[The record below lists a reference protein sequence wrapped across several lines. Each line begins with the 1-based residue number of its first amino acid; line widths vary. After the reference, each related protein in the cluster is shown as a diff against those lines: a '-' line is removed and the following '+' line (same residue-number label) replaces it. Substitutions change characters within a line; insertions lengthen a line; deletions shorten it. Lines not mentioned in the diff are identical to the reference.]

1 MKIDLKAY
9 EKAFSKL
16 PEKVKEAEVCA
27 DLREELLISVL
38 GGEQDSAE
46 NFSRTT
52 LYLRTTAEKTGTVL
66 TEKLDEDPYA
76 LMEKALAGAS
86 CSQSEETEPMNV
98 GENFCKI
105 SGDDSAAVSDIRKAA
120 CELEKAAL
128 STVGLSAVRE
138 CALRKSTFAR
148 RVINSKGLDRY
159 QEHSAYLASLTV
171 TVNGTEIKVE
181 EYVPS
186 LNELNFH
193 ELALSALR
201 KAEEYGSSL
210 PKIDLPSGAYPTIL
224 SSTVVRNMMIAIWQT
239 FSGERLLNGTS
250 AFANT
255 DKEIGASCLNIV
267 DDPLPENWSVDYS
280 LDSQGTVC
288 KKKYIVKDGKLIQP
302 LHTLTSAA
310 ASHSLPSG
318 NAGRVAS
325 LSGSTPIAAIAV
337 PSCIYVESGDKS
349 PDELIAMMGDG
360 VYLTY
365 SLDVFHS
372 INIAS
377 GEFSIP
383 CGGIVYKKG
392 KAIGKVEQL
401 TIAGNLRDLFRNILA
416 VGKDLALEEFMFY
429 HNYSYGGPSIL
440 IKELSYSGKA

>member
-1 MKIDLKAY
+1 MKIDLTNY

-38 GGEQDSAE
+38 GGEQDKAE

-52 LYLRTTAEKTGTVL
+52 LYLRATADKTGTVL

-86 CSQSEETEPMNV
+86 YSQAEQPEPMNS
-98 GENFCKI
+98 GESFCKI
-105 SGDDSAAVSDIRKAA
+105 SGDDSSTVSYIRSIACQLEQAALSIDGAAVS
-120 CELEKAAL
+120 
-128 STVGLSAVRE
+128 E
-138 CALRKSTFAR
+138 CSLRKSTFAR

-171 TVNGTEIKVE
+171 SINGTEAKVE
-181 EYVPS
+181 SYVPS
-186 LNELNFH
+186 LRELNIQ

-201 KAEEYGSSL
+201 KTARNGSSL
-210 PKIDLPSGAYPTIL
+210 SKIDLTSGSYSTVL
-224 SSTVVRNMMIAIWQT
+224 SSDVVRNMMIAIWQT

-250 AFANT
+250 AFSNADSN
-255 DKEIGASCLNIV
+255 IGSSCLNIV

-280 LDSQGTVC
+280 LDSQGTIC
-288 KKKYIVKDGKLIQP
+288 KKKHIVKDGKLIQP
-302 LHTLTSAA
+302 LHTLTSAKSA
-310 ASHSLPSG
+310 QASPSG

-325 LSGSTPIAAIAV
+325 LTGSTPIAAIAV
-337 PSCIYVESGDKS
+337 PSCVYVEAGDKS

-360 VYLTY
+360 IYLTY

-383 CGGIVYKKG
+383 CGGIVYKNG
-392 KAIGKVEQL
+392 KALGKVEQL

-416 VGKDLALEEFMFY
+416 VGTDLSLEEFMFY

-440 IKELSYSGKA
+440 VKELSYSGKA